1 MKVSPKELDLQ
12 RRIHKLFSDPSM
24 VFKTFSGKRLQIL
37 SPGRHNHNEG
47 PDFLDIA
54 ILLEGTIIIGDAEV
68 HNKASEWSAHSHQL
82 DHRYKN
88 VVLHIVTTL
97 DTPEEGN
104 FETLVIDPSILPQVE
119 RSSEITTNEVIDS
132 LEEIQNYA
140 LLRLLRKT
148 SEAHIVYEKLG
159 LEYAFKILMK
169 NFLDKYFS
177 KRHRPFYSKFNID
190 NLIDKFAKSKLFEFL
205 IGIQS
210 TKTENL
216 AEQLFSLMKTKI
228 ETEGNHL
235 RREIILNC
243 LLPLAIAIANESE
256 RISLFVWFWST
267 PALNSYGK
275 LTRKFP
281 SIPQNFIWQ
290 QQGMLEILNNLG
302 KKSNPISTTIQNFR
316 IGEVLSFFQI
326 GNPPF

>member
-1 MKVSPKELDLQ
+1 MKVSQMELDLQ
-12 RRIHKLFSDPSM
+12 RRLHKLFSDPSM
-24 VFKTFSGKRLQIL
+24 VFKTLSGKRLQIL

-54 ILLEGTIIIGDAEV
+54 ILLEGTIIVGDAEV
-68 HNKASEWSAHSHQL
+68 HSKASEWSAHSHQL
-82 DHRYKN
+82 DPKYKN
-88 VVLHIVTTL
+88 VVLHIVMTMDTT
-97 DTPEEGN
+97 EEGY
-104 FETLVIDPSILPQVE
+104 FETLVIDPNILPQIDNLP
-119 RSSEITTNEVIDS
+119 EINTNEVINS

-148 SEAHIVYEKLG
+148 SEAQIVYEKLG
-159 LEYAFKILMK
+159 LEDAFRILIK

-177 KRHRPFYSKFNID
+177 KRHRPFYSKLNID
-190 NLIDKFAKSKLFEFL
+190 DVIDKFAKSKLFEFL

-210 TKTENL
+210 SKTENL
-216 AEQLFSLMKTKI
+216 AEQLFSLMKTRI
-228 ETEGNHL
+228 ANEGNHL

-243 LLPLAIAIANESE
+243 LLPLALAIANESE

-326 GNPPF
+326 GNSPF

>member
-1 MKVSPKELDLQ
+1 MKVSPKEFDFQ
-12 RRIHKLFSDPSM
+12 RRIHRLFSDPSM

-68 HNKASEWSAHSHQL
+68 HNKASEWFAHSHQL
-82 DHRYKN
+82 DPKYRN
-88 VVLHIVTTL
+88 VILHIVMAM
-97 DTPEEGN
+97 DAPGIEN
-104 FETLVIDPSILPQVE
+104 FETLVIDPTILPQVDGL
-119 RSSEITTNEVIDS
+119 SEVANNEVIDS

-148 SEAHIVYEKLG
+148 SDAQIVYEKLG
-159 LEYAFKILMK
+159 LEYAFKILIK

-177 KRHRPFYSKFNID
+177 KRHRPFYSRLNID
-190 NLIDKFAKSKLFEFL
+190 ELIDKFAKSKLFEFL

-210 TKTENL
+210 PKTENIV
-216 AEQLFSLMKTKI
+216 EQLFSLMKTKI
-228 ETEGNHL
+228 DIEGNHL

-243 LLPLAIAIANESE
+243 LLPLAIVIANEPE

-281 SIPQNFIWQ
+281 GIPQNFIWQ

-302 KKSNPISTTIQNFR
+302 KKSNPIATTIQNFR
-316 IGEVLSFFQI
+316 IGEVLSFFQV